1 MKSFYLIPLLL
12 LSACSTSPKLTLR
25 PLPSSP
31 VENASVRYPEV
42 VRAYHFGRYVDPSD
56 DLVMHEQHTV
66 FRVEENTRWSLRTAT
81 MGGVGVSATTMVTPR
96 DSAFSPLPVNDAV
109 LAEVNAQKLATI
121 QMMMQTR
128 TLSAALG
135 QFQTALAQTK
145 TNLQETAVLRAA
157 VSDMKHR
164 LDALEAEPEQLWVS
178 ANTRNTGAP
187 SLPATSDQFLMRCT
201 SFARASLFA
210 MVKLFPTPVPLM
222 PRPRLKAC
230 RFSLKM

>member
-1 MKSFYLIPLLL
+1 MKSFYLIPLLF

-25 PLPSSP
+25 PQPSLP
-31 VENASVRYPEV
+31 VENASVRFPEV
-42 VRAYHFGRYVDPSD
+42 VRAYHFGRYVDPND

-81 MGGVGVSATTMVTPR
+81 MGCVGVSATTMATPR

-109 LAEVNAQKLATI
+109 LAEVNAQKLATVQI
-121 QMMMQTR
+121 MTQTR

-145 TNLQETAVLRAA
+145 TNLQETAALRTA

-164 LDALEAEPEQLWVS
+164 LDALESAPEQL
-178 ANTRNTGAP
+178 
-187 SLPATSDQFLMRCT
+187 PAT
-201 SFARASLFA
+201 
-210 MVKLFPTPVPLM
+210 PLSTTNA
-222 PRPRLKAC
+222 PPDPL
-230 RFSLKM
+230 SP